1 MKIIVLDA
9 ATLGD
14 DLDLSILS
22 SVGEV
27 QIYTH
32 TLPSEIPERVRDAEV
47 IVTNKLKLNRDNL
60 SEAKN
65 LKLICVTATG
75 YDNIDTE
82 YCKQANI
89 QLSNI
94 VGYSTNSVAQVT
106 VATVLELSTHI
117 REFSSFVSSGRY
129 TASGFANKVT
139 PVFNELAGKTWGI
152 IGLGNIGKKVA
163 SIANAFG
170 CRVIAFKRTLDD
182 AYNCVDL
189 DTLCREADII
199 SIHVPLS
206 DSTRSLIGK
215 RELDM
220 MKNNVILYN
229 AARGAVTD
237 EKAVA
242 EAILNKKIGAFGS
255 DVYSTEPFP
264 ADHPFTAILNKPNV
278 CLTPHMAWA
287 SYEARSLCIEEVMK
301 NIDAFNN
308 GIKRNAIV

>member
-1 MKIIVLDA
+1 MA
-9 ATLGD
+9 
-14 DLDLSILS
+14 S
-22 SVGEV
+22 
-27 QIYTH
+27 
-32 TLPSEIPERVRDAEV
+32 
-47 IVTNKLKLNRDNL
+47 
-60 SEAKN
+60 
-65 LKLICVTATG
+65 
-75 YDNIDTE
+75 
-82 YCKQANI
+82 
-89 QLSNI
+89 
-94 VGYSTNSVAQVT
+94 
-106 VATVLELSTHI
+106 VLELSTHI

-129 TASGFANKVT
+129 TASGSANKVT

-170 CRVIAFKRTLDD
+170 CRVIAFKRRPDD
-182 AYNCVDL
+182 AYDCVDL
-189 DTLCREADII
+189 DTLCRESDII

-206 DSTRSLIGK
+206 DSTRSLIGA

-264 ADHPFTAILNKPNV
+264 AEHPFTTILNESNV
-278 CLTPHMAWA
+278 CLTPHMAWG
-287 SYEARSLCIEEVMK
+287 SYESRVRCLDTVTD
-301 NIDAFNN
+301 NIRVFYAGGTQNRVD
-308 GIKRNAIV
+308 I

>member
-1 MKIIVLDA
+1 MKITVLDA
-9 ATLGD
+9 GTLGD

-22 SVGEV
+22 TVGEV
-27 QIYTH
+27 TIYTH
-32 TLPSEIPERVRDAEV
+32 TLPSEISERVRDAEV
-47 IVTNKLKLNRDNL
+47 VVTNKLKLNRDNL

-65 LKLICVTATG
+65 LRLICVTATG

-106 VATVLELSTHI
+106 VASVLELSTHI
-117 REFSSFVSSGRY
+117 SEFSSFVSSGRY
-129 TASGFANKVT
+129 TASGSANKVT

-170 CRVIAFKRTLDD
+170 CRVIAFKRTPDD
-182 AYNCVDL
+182 AYDCVDL
-189 DTLCREADII
+189 DTLCRESDII

-206 DSTRSLIGK
+206 DSTRSLIGA

-264 ADHPFTAILNKPNV
+264 VDHPFTTILNESNV

-301 NIDAFNN
+301 NIDAFKQ